1 MPYNDNRRAHGQE
14 GLATRDGR
22 LAHRPEQDALEPD
35 EYLLPDGGRGGAP
48 RRTDVIVAVVLIV
61 LALISAFPVRMH
73 FSSPNAYKHTIE
85 QLDDKR
91 NAVLGLTVAATGASA
106 AITAIPDDVGTPIAE
121 KLMDLSGDLLV
132 VLTAIYVEKY
142 LLTVFGAASFG
153 LLIPAA
159 LVALAAFALF
169 RHRSPLARALAG
181 PAAKV
186 LLMALLLVATIPTSV
201 VITDMID
208 RTYDISISLDSQAE
222 GGQGDATASGG
233 SSGEGTDAGA
243 VESTESDSS
252 NADSSDAGVSDA
264 DAALDTEE
272 KTWLEEGWELITG
285 IPEAL
290 ASGVSQVTEEM
301 LAQVGNLIDG
311 FAVMIVTSCV
321 VPLGVL
327 AFFLWAAN
335 LITGINVE
343 APMRALRPRS
353 LGGHGGSSGP
363 RPRGKKRPAQQVANG
378 E

>member
-1 MPYNDNRRAHGQE
+1 MPYNDNRRAHGRE
-14 GLATRDGR
+14 GLATRDER
-22 LAHRPEQDALEPD
+22 LVHRPEQDALEPD
-35 EYLLPDGGRGGAP
+35 EYLMPDGGRGSAP
-48 RRTDVIVAVVLIV
+48 RRADVIIAVALIV

-85 QLDDKR
+85 RLDDKR
-91 NAVLGLTVAATGASA
+91 NAVLGLTAAATGASA

-153 LLIPAA
+153 LFIPAA

-169 RHRSPLARALAG
+169 RHRSFLARALAG

-201 VITDMID
+201 AITDMID
-208 RTYDISISLDSQAE
+208 RTYDISISLNSQAE
-222 GGQGDATASGG
+222 GSAAEGSQSADDGVAEGSGSADA
-233 SSGEGTDAGA
+233 
-243 VESTESDSS
+243 
-252 NADSSDAGVSDA
+252 SDA
-264 DAALDTEE
+264 DEAAGDEAE
-272 KTWLEEGWELITG
+272 QGAEGEDSTWLEQGWEFITS

-335 LITGINVE
+335 VITGIDVE
-343 APMRALRPRS
+343 VPMRALRPRS
-353 LGGHGGSSGP
+353 LGGRGGSGGMRRREGKRMSNQAPSGD
-363 RPRGKKRPAQQVANG
+363 R
-378 E
+378 

>member
-1 MPYNDNRRAHGQE
+1 MPYNDNRRAHGRE

-22 LAHRPEQDALEPD
+22 LAHRPEHDVLEPD
-35 EYLLPDGGRGGAP
+35 EYLMPDGGRGSAP
-48 RRTDVIVAVVLIV
+48 RRADVIIAVALIV

-91 NAVLGLTVAATGASA
+91 NAVLGLTAAATGASA

-159 LVALAAFALF
+159 LVALAAFAVF

-201 VITDMID
+201 AITDMID

-222 GGQGDATASGG
+222 GSAAEGSQSADDGVTEGSGSADA
-233 SSGEGTDAGA
+233 
-243 VESTESDSS
+243 
-252 NADSSDAGVSDA
+252 SDA
-264 DAALDTEE
+264 DEAAGDEAGE
-272 KTWLEEGWELITG
+272 GAEGEDSTWLEQGWEFITG

-335 LITGINVE
+335 VIMGIDVE
-343 APMRALRPRS
+343 IPMRALHPRS
-353 LGGHGGSSGP
+353 LGGRGGSGGMRRREGKRMSNQAPSGD
-363 RPRGKKRPAQQVANG
+363 R
-378 E
+378 

>member
-1 MPYNDNRRAHGQE
+1 MPYNDNRRAHSRE

-35 EYLLPDGGRGGAP
+35 EYLMPDGGQGGAP
-48 RRTDVIVAVVLIV
+48 RRTDVIIAVVLIV
-61 LALISAFPVRMH
+61 LALISVFPVRMH

-85 QLDDKR
+85 RLDDKR
-91 NAVLGLTVAATGASA
+91 NAVLGLTAAATGASA

-169 RHRSPLARALAG
+169 RHRSPLAHALAG

-201 VITDMID
+201 AITDMID

-222 GGQGDATASGG
+222 GSAAEGAQSADDEATEGDG
-233 SSGEGTDAGA
+233 S
-243 VESTESDSS
+243 
-252 NADSSDAGVSDA
+252 AGVSDA
-264 DAALDTEE
+264 DEASDDEAAGEGAEE
-272 KTWLEEGWELITG
+272 ENSTWLEQGWEFITG

-335 LITGINVE
+335 VITGIDVE
-343 APMRALRPRS
+343 VPMRALRPRS
-353 LGGHGGSSGP
+353 LGGRGGSGGQ
-363 RPRGKKRPAQQVANG
+363 RRREKKRMSSQAPAG
-378 E
+378 DR